1 MKLRRL
7 FATAVMVVIA
17 VIAWAQP
24 ISQQEAQER
33 AIKYLNRHAASRA
46 RAMANLKATPVRVEA
61 SKIYAFNLEGGGYV
75 IASGDKRTLPVLGYG
90 LSGTLDW
97 DQMPENMRAWLRQYD
112 VAISTLGDSRDFVD
126 GNYVGASATRS
137 TRTERARIEPLVKS
151 QWNQDA
157 PYWNK
162 VPKYAGANPNWTGQ
176 QCPTGCVATSLAQIL
191 NYWQWPKSCPAIP
204 AYDDVTAYD
213 NQELVWHH
221 DSLPAVDFDWAN
233 MLNIYDADATQA
245 QQDAVATL
253 MQYCGQAV
261 CMCYTPSGSG
271 TSSDYENMALKNYFG
286 FPAATMLTRSS
297 FGIDE
302 WEDVMYNELASN
314 RPIIYDGSK
323 IDGGHSFICDGYD
336 GAGLFHINWG
346 WGGYLDDYFSLSV
359 LNPRDSSGWGAAK
372 TGMGYSL
379 GQSVQIGL
387 DPQLAVPPVVVTDR
401 PQFTVTTVPF
411 YVDDCTVGIAF
422 SCNYVKENQKVVDNA
437 LGTKDADGKLTPL
450 FYCDPADSLLMVSVN
465 WFAMTIDSTYYQ
477 AGQKDRLYYMMHY
490 RGTPADEWF
499 MPIGDVIYVDAGRD
513 ADGKFFVNIDPK
525 ISVTGSQI
533 TADLNRIGYQHNITV
548 NYFNQNNFDV
558 TDALMLV
565 PLYYG
570 HIPVDSI
577 DFYTPSEGDAIPV
590 GGFLKSNAESEATF
604 NFTPLRGGLV
614 VFEAYSYYGAYFGSF
629 PYEFSDTI
637 YSYDSYLRNKSK
649 ITYDRDNSRM
659 ILNVDITDNP
669 KAIVPKGGVP
679 SDSIA
684 FYAVIGDTDG
694 HAYTD
699 KTFTDDIRAYL
710 KALPD
715 SAGTGEYRFSY
726 SIPFPI
732 ELAAQY
738 KAISYFYEYLN
749 DDECLISNKYTY
761 AFNLTQKAGIY
772 YTGRRNVASGSP
784 LDLLIRVYSGYPYD
798 RETLNGTEQVSWALY
813 TMAADSTLTLYKQG
827 PGQPLS
833 FYSTPDQYTCQ
844 IDSMYIYESL
854 PDGQYVLR
862 ITTDWSQLPGRDI
875 NVAVGATGISDITTE
890 DPEEPKLFDLQG
902 RSLNSLPARRGIYLN
917 RGRKILVK

>member
-1 MKLRRL
+1 MKFRRL

-17 VIAWAQP
+17 VVAWAQP

-33 AIKYLNRHAASRA
+33 AMKYLNRHAASRA
-46 RAMANLKATPVRVEA
+46 RAKANLKATPVRVEA

-97 DQMPENMRAWLRQYD
+97 DKMPDNMRAWLKQYD

-126 GNYVGASATRS
+126 GNYVGASARRS
-137 TRTERARIEPLVKS
+137 TRTERAPIEPLVKS
-151 QWNQDA
+151 QWDQDA

-176 QCPTGCVATSLAQIL
+176 QCPTGCVATAMAQIL
-191 NYWQWPKSCPAIP
+191 NYWQWPKSCPSIP
-204 AYDDVTAYD
+204 AYDDVTAYE

-221 DSLPAVDFDWAN
+221 DSLPAIDFDWAN

-253 MQYCGQAV
+253 MLYCGQAV
-261 CMCYTPSGSG
+261 RMMYTPNSSGAY
-271 TSSDYENMALKNYFG
+271 TVDEYDALKDCFG
-286 FPAATMLTRSS
+286 FPAATILFRYA
-297 FGIDE
+297 FGIEE
-302 WEDVMYNELASN
+302 WEDIMYNELASN
-314 RPIIYDGSK
+314 RPIFYNGAQ
-323 IDGGHSFICDGYD
+323 IDAGHAFVCDGYD

-359 LNPRDSSGWGAAK
+359 LNPKDSSGWDAAK

-379 GQSVQIGL
+379 YQTVLIGL
-387 DPQLAVPPVVVTDR
+387 DPQLTVPPVEITDI
-401 PQFTVTTVPF
+401 PQFNPMAVPF
-411 YVDDCTVGIAF
+411 YLDEWTVGIPF
-422 SCNYVKENQKVVDNA
+422 NCNYLKENQTVVDVA
-437 LGTKDADGKLTPL
+437 LGTKDVDGKLTPL
-450 FYCDPADSLLMVSVN
+450 FYCDPADSLLMLSVN
-465 WFAMTIDSTYYQ
+465 LYDMTVDSTYYK
-477 AGQKDRLYYMMHY
+477 AGQKDRLCLMLHY
-490 RGTPADEWF
+490 RSAPAGEWF
-499 MPIGDVIYVDAGRD
+499 LPIGDAIYVDAGRD
-513 ADGKFFVNIDPK
+513 ADGSFFVNVDPK

-533 TADLNRIGYQHNITV
+533 TGDTNRIGCQQRITV
-548 NYFNQNNFDV
+548 NYFNQNSFDV
-558 TDALMLV
+558 SDGLVLV
-565 PLYYG
+565 PNYYG

-577 DFYTPSEGDAIPV
+577 DYYTPSEGDAIPV

-604 NFTPLRGGLV
+604 NFTPLRGDLV
-614 VFEAYSYYGAYFGSF
+614 VFEAYSYYGAYLGSF
-629 PYEFSDTI
+629 PYEYSDTI
-637 YSYDSYLRNKSK
+637 YSYASYLRNKSK
-649 ITYDRDNSRM
+649 ISYDRDNSRM

-699 KTFTDDIRAYL
+699 KTFTDDVRAYL
-710 KALPD
+710 KTLPD

-732 ELAAQY
+732 KLAGQY
-738 KAISYFYEYLN
+738 KSISYFYEYLN
-749 DDECLISNKYTY
+749 DDKCLISNKYTY
-761 AFNLTQKAGIY
+761 TFNLTQKGGIY
-772 YTGRRNVASGSP
+772 YTGRSNVASGSP

-798 RETLNGTEQVSWALY
+798 RESLNGTEQVSWALY

-862 ITTDWSQLPGRDI
+862 ITTDWSQLPSRDI
-875 NVAVGATGISDITTE
+875 NVTVGATGISDITTE
-890 DPEEPKLFDLQG
+890 DPEETKLFDLQG
-902 RSLNSLPARRGIYLN
+902 RSLNSLHARRGIYLN
-917 RGRKILVK
+917 RGRKILIK